1 MSIGKSYLGQVL
13 TLYKVNKFCN
23 KRILHSFAF
32 AILYGLKRI
41 HFFGKT
47 YLFDKVWRTAEI
59 FLELLTKHV
68 A

>member
-41 HFFGKT
+41 HFFERLTFLIKFGELQK
-47 YLFDKVWRTAEI
+47 I
-59 FLELLTKHV
+59 F
-68 A
+68 